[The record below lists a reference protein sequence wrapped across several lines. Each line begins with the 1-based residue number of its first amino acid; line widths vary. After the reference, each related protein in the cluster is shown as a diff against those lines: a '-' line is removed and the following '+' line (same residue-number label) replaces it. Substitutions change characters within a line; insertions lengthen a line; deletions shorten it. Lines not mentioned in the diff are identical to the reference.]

1 MGTGGVQ
8 PPRPAPWE
16 DEDIRLELLSV
27 LHSGEVGGDVEQ
39 NETGEASEAELFP
52 IYAEC
57 GMVPDDFEEGTARR
71 YGEYLKWRKQ
81 E

>member
-8 PPRPAPWE
+8 APRPAPWE
-16 DEDIRLELLSV
+16 DEDLRLELLNV
-27 LHSGEVGGDVEQ
+27 LRSGDGGGDLDQ
-39 NETGEASEAELFP
+39 NDTGEGSEAELFP

-57 GMVPDDFEEGTARR
+57 GMVPGDFEEGTARR
-71 YGEYLKWRKQ
+71 YEEYLKWRKQ